1 MPAKKEV
8 EFPEEILVS
17 LKTSEDELIKEMKL
31 ALAVKYFKEK
41 KLSVGQ
47 AAELAEMPEED
58 FIRYLGEEEISVFR
72 YDDLEEL
79 EEDIENA

>member
-1 MPAKKEV
+1 MPAKREV

-41 KLSVGQ
+41 KLSIGQ

-58 FIRYLGEEEISVFR
+58 FMRYLGEEEISIFR
-72 YDDLEEL
+72 YDDFEEL

>member
-1 MPAKKEV
+1 MPAKGEV
-8 EFPEEILVS
+8 EIPEEILAS

-31 ALAVKYFKEK
+31 ALAVKYYKEK

-47 AAELAEMPEED
+47 AVELAEMPEED
-58 FIRYLGEEEISVFR
+58 FMRYLGREEISIFR

-79 EEDIENA
+79 EEDIE

>member
-1 MPAKKEV
+1 MPAKREV

-58 FIRYLGEEEISVFR
+58 FMRYLGEEEISIFR
-72 YDDLEEL
+72 YDDFEEL